1 MTDGSTDKDPIGD
14 ARRLAMINRH
24 NYLAHT
30 IREMEYIIHCASAA
44 RPSYHITTKMTET
57 RNCSSVV
64 FFYNRGCTIFLPCER
79 IDMKDEDIRL
89 ITAHELGHISY
100 DIDNL
105 ESKTGFNVSPS
116 DDEEYYAWA
125 FAHSLLDAKS
135 DGYKDGV
142 GKDEYIYHFDDLDK
156 LLMSNVKRQQPDHKE
171 LHDRVRKF
179 LLDRKRQ
186 PKETPK

>member
-1 MTDGSTDKDPIGD
+1 MTEGFAAKDPIDD
-14 ARRLAMINRH
+14 ARHLAVINRY

-30 IREMEYIIHCASAA
+30 IREMEYNIHCASAT
-44 RPSYHITTKMTET
+44 RPSYHITVKMTGT
-57 RNCSSVV
+57 RNCSSVA
-64 FFYNRGCTIFLPCER
+64 FFYKRGCTIFLPCECA
-79 IDMKDEDIRL
+79 DMEDEDIRL
-89 ITAHELGHISY
+89 IMAHELGHISY

-105 ESKTGFNVSPS
+105 ESKTGFNVSPP
-116 DDEEYYAWA
+116 DDEEYYAWI

-135 DGYKDGV
+135 NGYKNGV

-186 PKETPK
+186 